1 MLIFPAIDLYNGKAV
16 RLYKGDYSK
25 MTVYNDNPLAV
36 AEDFKNQGATCLHI
50 VDLEGAKTG
59 ETPNIETVKTLAEK
73 SGLFTEI
80 GGGIRSLETAEKY
93 ISSGVNRIILGTA
106 AVKDEKFLTEAVKKF
121 GDKVAVGVDLKDGY
135 VAIKGW
141 TEKSDYDA
149 YTFCDKM
156 EKIGVKTL
164 IITDISKDGAMQGTN
179 LELYKELSQK
189 YNMQITASGGVST
202 IEDVKNLAKINMYG
216 AIIGRAYYTGA
227 ISIKEAVEVA
237 K

>member
-25 MTVYNDNPLAV
+25 MTIYNDNPLAV

-59 ETPNIETVKTLAEK
+59 ETPNIETVKALAEK
-73 SGLFTEI
+73 SELFTEI
-80 GGGIRSLETAEKY
+80 GGGIRNLETAEKY
-93 ISSGVNRIILGTA
+93 INSGVNRIILGTA
-106 AVKDEKFLTEAVKKF
+106 AVKDEKFLAEAVKKY
-121 GDKVAVGVDLKDGY
+121 GDKVAVGVDIKDGF

-216 AIIGRAYYTGA
+216 AIIGKAYYTGA